1 MRSTDIDRSYFI
13 DNLDRAISEGFIQA
27 YYMPIIRSSNGRVSE
42 EEALARWDDPDRG
55 IMVPAEFIPV
65 LEEARLIHKLDL
77 KIVDEVLKKMKAQKD
92 AGLYVGPI
100 SVNLSRIDFDECDIV
115 EEIRNKVDAS
125 GITRDRLII
134 EITESVLGK
143 DLAYMKKQIERFH
156 ELGFSVWMDDF
167 GAGYSSLDVL
177 QDINFDHIKFDIKFM
192 QNFDREKTRIMLTE
206 LMRMSMALD
215 TKTICEGVETSKQ
228 AEFLREIGC
237 NKMQGFFFCKP
248 VSLPQILE
256 RYSSGTQIGFENP
269 EESPYYAAIG
279 SINLYDLSVI
289 GTDDRDDDSMRRYF
303 DTLPICVYESD
314 DEGYSI
320 VRCNKAYRN
329 FEERYFEPILM
340 GQTFRYADY
349 ATGYNSV
356 YSASVRKCCESG
368 ERTYFAETLPDGS
381 KMRAIVRKIADNPVT
396 GVSACV
402 IVILDIIEATGDM
415 ILDYGQV
422 ASALSSDYVYLYYVN
437 IDTEQFVEYS
447 HSTEDGSLSV
457 QRNGGDFFSNTY
469 KDAQEA
475 IYIEDRERFLTAL
488 NKENFINAVNENN
501 MFNITYRLMVEGEPV
516 YVNMKAVHMGPHH
529 VIIGINNVDV
539 QMKLQKEHDRM
550 REERMAFSMVKAL
563 VGDFICIYVVDPDT
577 GSYTEYSSDASY
589 DELGITKSGDDFF
602 ETSREQSLR
611 VIYSEDV
618 DLFKVM
624 FTKEK
629 MLCEIEN
636 SGRFNMI
643 YRLMINGK
651 PEYVNLDAAMIE
663 EDGTRQI
670 IVGVKLYR

>member
-1 MRSTDIDRSYFI
+1 MRRTDIDRSYI
-13 DNLDRAISEGFIQA
+13 VDNLDRAISEGFIQA

-77 KIVDEVLKKMKAQKD
+77 KIVDEVLKKMNAQKE
-92 AGLYVGPI
+92 AGLYVVPI

-125 GITRDRLII
+125 GMTRDKLII

-177 QDINFDHIKFDIKFM
+177 QDINFDQIKFDIKFM

-215 TKTICEGVETSKQ
+215 TKTICEGVETPKQ

-320 VRCNKAYRN
+320 ARCNKAYRN
-329 FEERYFEPILM
+329 FEERYYEPIQM

-402 IVILDIIEATGDM
+402 IVILDIVEATKDLT
-415 ILDYGQV
+415 LDYGQV
-422 ASALSSDYVYLYYVN
+422 ARALSSDYMYLFYVDIN
-437 IDTEQFVEYS
+437 TEQFVEYS
-447 HSTEDGSLSV
+447 RSPENGYLSAE
-457 QRNGGDFFSNTY
+457 RKGTDFFAQSRR
-469 KDAQEA
+469 DALELLHPDDQKGF
-475 IYIEDRERFLTAL
+475 IEIFNRQNVLSKID
-488 NKENFINAVNENN
+488 ENGAFTT
-501 MFNITYRLMVEGEPV
+501 TYRLLTEEGPM
-516 YVNMKAVHMGPHH
+516 YVNMKIVRLGSDRL
-529 VIIGINNVDV
+529 IIGINNVDV

-550 REERMAFSMVKAL
+550 HEERMAFSRIKAL

-577 GSYTEYSSDASY
+577 GSYIEYSSDAGY

-602 ETSREQSLR
+602 ETARQQSLR

-618 DLFKVM
+618 DLFNVM

-629 MLCEIEN
+629 MLREIEN
-636 SGRFNMI
+636 GGRFNMI
-643 YRLMINGK
+643 YRLMIKGK

-670 IVGVKLYR
+670 IVGVKFYR

>member
-77 KIVDEVLKKMKAQKD
+77 KIVDEVLKKMRAQKD
-92 AGLYVGPI
+92 AGLYVVPI

-115 EEIRNKVDAS
+115 EEIRNRVDAS

-143 DLAYMKKQIERFH
+143 DPVYMKEQIDRFH

-215 TKTICEGVETSKQ
+215 TKTICEGVETPKQ

-237 NKMQGFFFCKP
+237 NKMQGFFFCNP

-256 RYSSGTQIGFENP
+256 RYSSGAQIGFENP

-329 FEERYFEPILM
+329 FEERYFEPIQM

-381 KMRAIVRKIADNPVT
+381 KMHAIVRKIADNPVT

-402 IVILDIIEATGDM
+402 IVILDIVEAAKDLT
-415 ILDYGQV
+415 LDYGQV
-422 ASALSSDYVYLYYVN
+422 ARALSSDYMYLFYVDIN
-437 IDTEQFVEYS
+437 TEQFVEYS
-447 HSTEDGSLSV
+447 QSPENGYLSAEREGTDFFAQSRRDALELLHPDDQNGFIEIFNRQNVLSKIDENGAFTTTYRLLTEDGP
-457 QRNGGDFFSNTY
+457 
-469 KDAQEA
+469 
-475 IYIEDRERFLTAL
+475 
-488 NKENFINAVNENN
+488 
-501 MFNITYRLMVEGEPV
+501 M
-516 YVNMKAVHMGPHH
+516 YVNMKIVRLGSDRL
-529 VIIGINNVDV
+529 IIGINNVDV
-539 QMKLQKEHDRM
+539 QMKLQKEHDRI
-550 REERMAFSMVKAL
+550 REERMAFSRIKAL

-577 GSYTEYSSDASY
+577 GSYMEYSSDANY

-629 MLCEIEN
+629 MLREIEN